1 MNSELRDIT
10 LGLKRTLRLINPK
23 EKRLLYFAMIT
34 MAITGLL
41 TNLPAIIIGRLVDQI
56 KTAQNYTFIQALPYI
71 IVVFIM
77 LLIREGL
84 IVLRKLIIHNIATQT
99 EKKQSVE
106 VVSHLLKSDLNFL
119 SSQQIGSLHG
129 KVIRS
134 IQGLIRMI
142 KLTFMDF
149 TPAIFGALA
158 AILLALYQKPLIATV
173 MILVIPTSLYIIFK
187 QISSQKG
194 IRVSLLRGKE
204 QIDGTV
210 VEMLS
215 GIEAI
220 RTANTTNY
228 ELARIESIAEM
239 LRAREIKHH
248 LSMALFDAT
257 KQLNEGIFYILV
269 VSISI
274 YFSTQ
279 GIISQGDILVYS
291 LLFVSITNPLREIHR
306 ILDQAHEGS
315 ILVNDLYELLSQPT
329 DISFDNLYSQKEK
342 SEDPVEILKISNL
355 TFTFP
360 YQSKPILNNLSLTI
374 NKGEKIGIVGAS
386 GCGKST
392 LIKILLRLHHGYK
405 GSIQLFGKDLT
416 KLSRTQLAENVA
428 YVPQKPYI
436 FSGTIKDNITYE
448 VKSQNIQTS
457 DESITTAANQANI
470 LHEINSTLGGMS
482 GKVTE
487 GGNNLSGGQKQRLAI
502 ARLLLKSPDIFIFD
516 EATSALD
523 NSNEKVIQDN
533 LDKLFKHKTM
543 IIIAHRLST
552 LVNTDR
558 IIVLDE
564 GKIVQQGTF
573 TQLSKRPGLF
583 RTFLKGNSISE

>member
-1 MNSELRDIT
+1 MNTELKEIW
-10 LGLKRTLRLINPK
+10 LGLKRTLSFISRQ
-23 EKRLLYFAMIT
+23 EKQLLLFALIT
-34 MAITGLL
+34 MAVTGFL
-41 TNLPAIIIGRLVDQI
+41 TNLPALIIGKLVDRLQI
-56 KTAQNYTFIQALPYI
+56 SQSFYFADALPYVLLVLI
-71 IVVFIM
+71 IF
-77 LLIREGL
+77 LIRE
-84 IVLRKLIIHNIATQT
+84 VLTVVRKLIIENIATQT
-99 EKKQSVE
+99 EKKQTVE
-106 VVSHLLKSDLNFL
+106 VISHLLKADLNYL

-149 TPAIFGALA
+149 TPAVFGALA
-158 AILLALYQKPLIATV
+158 AILLALYQKPLIATI

-220 RTANTTNY
+220 RTADTTRL
-228 ELARIESIAEM
+228 ELSKIEKIAEA
-239 LRAREIKHH
+239 LRTKEIKHH

-257 KQLNEGIFYILV
+257 KQLNEAFFYILV
-269 VSISI
+269 VSTAILLA
-274 YFSTQ
+274 TQ
-279 GIISQGDILVYS
+279 NIISQGDILVYS
-291 LLFVSITNPLREIHR
+291 ILFVSITNPLREIHR

-315 ILVNDLYELLSQPT
+315 ILVNDLHHLTTQPQ
-329 DISFDNLYSQKEK
+329 DLSFDNLLPQTSL
-342 SEDPVEILKISNL
+342 SEQTETIIDIQNL
-355 TFTFP
+355 TFSFP
-360 YQSKPILNNLSLTI
+360 HQKAQLLNDINLQI
-374 NKGEKIGIVGAS
+374 KRGEKIGIVGAS

-392 LIKILLRLHHGYK
+392 LIKILLRLHHGYQ
-405 GSIQLFGKDLT
+405 GSVKLFEQDLKNIT
-416 KLSRTQLAENVA
+416 RSELAQQIA

-436 FSGTIKDNITYE
+436 FSGTIKENIIYE
-448 VKSQNIQTS
+448 
-457 DESITTAANQANI
+457 ITDQEIISEEAIIAAAKQANI
-470 LHEINSTLGGMS
+470 YEEIESTMGGFT

-502 ARLLLKSPDIFIFD
+502 ARLLLKSPQIFIFD

-523 NSNEKVIQDN
+523 NTNEKTIQQN
-533 LDKLFKHKTM
+533 LEKHFKDKTM

-552 LVNTDR
+552 LTNTDR

-564 GKIVQQGTF
+564 GKIVQQGTYTHLAKSQGMF
-573 TQLSKRPGLF
+573 KQ
-583 RTFLKGNSISE
+583 FLEGKKD